1 MFILN
6 ALKVSALTAS
16 FATLL
21 FAGSAKAVTFST
33 GTPNDLVTDI
43 EAEFG
48 GDLDLL
54 ADFTET
60 TGNFET
66 FRTFNAE
73 VGDILSF
80 NFDFLS
86 GEAVSPGSLF
96 QDGGFYTLNDEAFLI
111 ADSSE
116 MGSVSFDIT
125 AAGEYTLG
133 FGAFNATSQTIPPI
147 PGFPLNQFDN
157 EASTLS
163 ITNVRQEF
171 APQAVPEP
179 ASMLGLMA
187 VAALGGRSVF
197 KRKHS

>member
-6 ALKVSALTAS
+6 ALKISALAAS
-16 FATLL
+16 FATVA
-21 FAGSAKAVTFST
+21 FVGSAKAMTFST
-33 GTPNDLVTDI
+33 AAPNDLVTDI

-60 TGNFET
+60 TGNFGT
-66 FRTFNAE
+66 FRTFDAE

-80 NFDFLS
+80 DFDFIS

-96 QDGGFYTLNDEAFLI
+96 QDGGFYTINDEAFLI
-111 ADSSE
+111 AEDSE
-116 MGSVSFDIT
+116 MGSISFDIT

-133 FGAFNATSQTIPPI
+133 FGAFNATSQTIPAI

-157 EASTLS
+157 EASELT
-163 ITNVRQEF
+163 IENVQLTF
-171 APQAVPEP
+171 APTAVPEP
-179 ASMLGLMA
+179 ASILGLMA
-187 VAALGGRSVF
+187 VAALGGRSVL